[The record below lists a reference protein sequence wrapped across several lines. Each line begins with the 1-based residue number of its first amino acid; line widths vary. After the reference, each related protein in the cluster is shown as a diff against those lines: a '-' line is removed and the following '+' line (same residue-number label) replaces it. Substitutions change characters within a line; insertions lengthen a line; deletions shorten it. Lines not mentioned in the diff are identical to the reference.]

1 MGGDHPIVMVLLI
14 FICLFG
20 MAATTK
26 GTSFTIANNNL
37 SNFLQFDSDNQPV
50 VNIIKYKQLYYG
62 ISSQVIPSNIG
73 PNLQELEVKLVG
85 DIYVQCNSDIDCPI
99 GLFCEKNACRKPG
112 LVSNHT
118 IKGIQQKFPKN
129 QPYIH
134 LIFF

>member
-1 MGGDHPIVMVLLI
+1 MGVDHLIVMVLLI

-26 GTSFTIANNNL
+26 GTSFTIATNYL
-37 SNFLQFDSDNQPV
+37 SNFSQFDSDNQPI
-50 VNIIKYKQLYYG
+50 VNINYNQFYYG

-73 PNLQELEVKLVG
+73 PNLQDLEVKLVG

-118 IKGIQQKFPKN
+118 IKGIQK
-129 QPYIH
+129 
-134 LIFF
+134 

>member
-1 MGGDHPIVMVLLI
+1 M
-14 FICLFG
+14 
-20 MAATTK
+20 
-26 GTSFTIANNNL
+26 

-50 VNIIKYKQLYYG
+50 VNINYNQFYYG

-73 PNLQELEVKLVG
+73 PNLQDLEVKLVG

-134 LIFF
+134 LIFFWFDFETSCQKEPKSDFQFQNLSSSKPFWFF